1 MDVIKNLNVLNS
13 RKKNKPF
20 IKTNK
25 YKTMFRYEC
34 FYYNNYIFY
43 FIFNMLSYFKN
54 ILRKKCF

>member
-43 FIFNMLSYFKN
+43 YKD
-54 ILRKKCF
+54 